1 MSFKGKGGQGE
12 TIIAEGVKVEGNFT
26 SDGNVLIDGAVSG
39 SVAASGD
46 VTIGERAMIDAD
58 LSANNAIIS
67 GEVKGNVRIGER
79 LELTSSA
86 RVKGDVEAQTILMA
100 PGCRLNGKVT
110 MPDGAL
116 AIETPKHNKEP
127 IVA

>member
-1 MSFKGKGGQGE
+1 MSLKNKGGHGE
-12 TIIAEGVKVEGNFT
+12 TVIAEGVKVEGNFT
-26 SDGNVLIDGAVSG
+26 SDGNVVIDGAVSG

-58 LSANNAIIS
+58 LSASNAVIS
-67 GEVKGNVRIGER
+67 GEVKGSVRIEER
-79 LELTSSA
+79 LELTASA
-86 RVKGDVEAQTILMA
+86 RVKGDIEARTILMA

-116 AIETPKHNKEP
+116 AMEMSEHAPEP
-127 IVA
+127 VEA